1 MRHPPRLLPDERI
14 EPTHTPPGITV
25 EAQREIL
32 SELRQLQNV
41 IPMAQFAR
49 DDRLAALALSG
60 SVSRRD
66 MATACGLNKSRVD
79 QVIAEHSRRL
89 QDQRNAVLRDRAR
102 RHLPPGYSAGLR

>member
-1 MRHPPRLLPDERI
+1 MRHPPRLLPDEPI
-14 EPTHTPPGITV
+14 EPTYTPPGITV

-32 SELRQLQNV
+32 SELRELQNA

-79 QVIAEHSRRL
+79 QVIAQHSRHL
-89 QDQRNAVLRDRAR
+89 QDQRNAVLRDRVQ
-102 RHLPPGYSAGLR
+102 RHMPPPTVLF